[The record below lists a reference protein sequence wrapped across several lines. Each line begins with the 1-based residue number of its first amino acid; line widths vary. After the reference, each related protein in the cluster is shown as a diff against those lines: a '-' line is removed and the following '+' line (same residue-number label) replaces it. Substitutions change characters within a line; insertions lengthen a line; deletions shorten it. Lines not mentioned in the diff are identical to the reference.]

1 MPRGIDS
8 GLEMNSFAKFLVLLM
23 FIVLPV
29 PVAHAVL
36 TYVADMEVRVQDSIS
51 VSRIWARPGLIRM
64 SVSSG
69 RAFSDVIADYD
80 QGRAWAL
87 APMAGK
93 YQEFPVKVLSSQI
106 PHFFDP
112 ALRIDKRGLPLR
124 EEIDGH
130 RAVRYQVYIEQP
142 GGRKYQGLLWEAEA
156 LPGYPLRWED
166 AEQKLTAHWKN
177 AVLTEISEHIF
188 LIPDYYTEQ
197 KGDVVGAPARSGC
210 RERPPR

>member
-1 MPRGIDS
+1 
-8 GLEMNSFAKFLVLLM
+8 MNHLAKLLVFLM
-23 FIVLPV
+23 FVILPV
-29 PVAHAVL
+29 PVAHAIR
-36 TYVADMEVRVQDSIS
+36 TYVADMEVRVHDSIS

-64 SVSSG
+64 SMSSG

-87 APMAGK
+87 APMVGK
-93 YQEFPVKVLSSQI
+93 YQEFPVKVLSSQV

-130 RAVRYQVYIEQP
+130 MAVRYQVYIEQP
-142 GGRKYQGLLWEAEA
+142 GGRKYQGVLWEAEA

-166 AEQKLTAHWKN
+166 AEQKLVVNWKN

-188 LIPDYYTEQ
+188 IIPEYYTEQ
-197 KGDVVGAPARSGC
+197 KGDVSGAPARSGC

>member
-1 MPRGIDS
+1 MMTPFVR
-8 GLEMNSFAKFLVLLM
+8 FLASLL
-23 FIVLPV
+23 FYILAIPE
-29 PVAHAVL
+29 AHAAP

-64 SVSSG
+64 SLASG
-69 RAFSDVIADYD
+69 RVFSDVIADYD

-87 APMAGK
+87 APAAGK
-93 YQEFPVKVLSSQI
+93 YQEFPVTALSSQV

-112 ALRIDKRGLPLR
+112 ALRMEKRGQAVR
-124 EEIDGH
+124 EEIEG
-130 RAVRYQVYIEQP
+130 RMAVGYQVHIEQP
-142 GGRKYQGLLWEAEA
+142 GGRKYQGLLWEAED

-166 AEQKLTAHWKN
+166 AEQKLVVHWKN
-177 AVLTEISEHIF
+177 ALLSEPSEQIF

-197 KGDVVGAPARSGC
+197 KGNVAGAPARSGC

>member
-1 MPRGIDS
+1 
-8 GLEMNSFAKFLVLLM
+8 MNRFMALLLFL
-23 FIVLPV
+23 FS
-29 PVAHAVL
+29 AVL
-36 TYVADMEVRVQDSIS
+36 AVSATHAAPTYVADMEVRFQDAIS

-64 SVSSG
+64 SLASG
-69 RAFSDVIADYD
+69 RVFSDVIADYRR
-80 QGRAWAL
+80 GRAWAL
-87 APMAGK
+87 APAAGK
-93 YQEFPVKVLSSQI
+93 YQEFPVTALSSQV

-112 ALRIDKRGLPLR
+112 ALRMEKRGQAVR
-124 EEIDGH
+124 EEIEG
-130 RAVRYQVYIEQP
+130 RMAVGYQVHIEQP
-142 GGRKYQGLLWEAEA
+142 GGRKYQGLLWEAED